1 MNRVKKKNKNIY
13 KKLLTTLNKQFIIQ
27 MTKKRISKRKEDLK
41 MKKVNISDVYDLIC
55 NLSRQET
62 QNYNDYMRNNP
73 QDTQRTRNHILA
85 QSIYNNILYQ
95 FVRLLDQHK

>member
-1 MNRVKKKNKNIY
+1 
-13 KKLLTTLNKQFIIQ
+13 
-27 MTKKRISKRKEDLK
+27 